1 MVKMKFG
8 RASRPVHGDKY
19 NGDIYLIKE
28 FNNKVLISVIDGL
41 GHGESAAVASSKC
54 MKCIEEHYDHG
65 LAEIFKYCDIELRK
79 TNGVVMGML
88 FIDFFT
94 SIISFAGV
102 GNISARLIGSKP
114 VHFISLDGIVGY
126 NMPNITENKHPYAAG
141 DTIFMYSDGISSKV
155 LRYPASILLKKDV
168 QEAADEIMKLFGK
181 DEDDATVIVAR

>member
-1 MVKMKFG
+1 MKFG
-8 RASRPVHGDKY
+8 RASRPVHGSKY
-19 NGDIYLIKE
+19 NGDMYLIKE

-54 MKCIEEHYDHG
+54 IKCLEEHYDHG

-88 FIDFFT
+88 FIDFEHW
-94 SIISFAGV
+94 ILSFAGV
-102 GNISARLIGSKP
+102 GNISARVIGSKP
-114 VHFISLDGIVGY
+114 VHFISRDGIVGY
-126 NMPNITENKHPYAAG
+126 NMPGIKENKYPYTAG
-141 DTIFMYSDGISSKV
+141 DTILMHSDGISSKV
-155 LRYPASILLKKDV
+155 VRYPVSLLLKKDV

>member
-1 MVKMKFG
+1 MKFG
-8 RASRPVHGDKY
+8 VATRPNPGNKY
-19 NGDIYLIKE
+19 NGDMYLIKE

-88 FIDFFT
+88 FIDFDH
-94 SIISFAGV
+94 SILSFAGV
-102 GNISARLIGSKP
+102 GNISARIIGSKP
-114 VHFISLDGIVGY
+114 VHFISRDGIVGY
-126 NMPNITENKHPYAAG
+126 NMPGIKENKHPYTAG
-141 DTIFMYSDGISSKV
+141 DTILMHSDGISSKV
-155 LRYPASILLKKDV
+155 LRYPASILLKKDA
-168 QEAADEIMKLFGK
+168 QEAADEIMKLYGK